1 MSKIIRIGT
10 RGSQLALWQANFV
23 QSELERNN
31 PDVSF
36 ERVIIKTTGDRDQK
50 SSLTQI
56 GGQGVFTK
64 TIEDALLNKEIDVAV
79 HSLKDLPSQETPGLV
94 LGAVPQRGFVEDVLV
109 TENGSTLK
117 QLDQGA
123 KIATGSIRRQSQLL
137 ALRPDLEIRDLRG
150 NIDTRL
156 RKLTKEGLD
165 AIIMAK
171 AAIVRLELNQVK
183 YSEFNVD
190 DMVPSVSQG
199 AIGIQIHQ
207 DDQDTLSA
215 IHKMNH
221 APTFQAVMAERS
233 LLRTL
238 DSGCQFPVG
247 AFAQVIS
254 DEVLDIIGYV
264 GSVDGKTIIKERL
277 TGSPEQAELLGE
289 RLAEILI
296 DKGAKDVLKE
306 LS

>member
-1 MSKIIRIGT
+1 MSKFIRIGT

-23 QSELERNN
+23 QSELEKNN

-79 HSLKDLPSQETPGLV
+79 HSLKDLPSQETAGLV

-109 TENGSTLK
+109 TENGTTLQ
-117 QLDQGA
+117 QLAQGA
-123 KIATGSIRRQSQLL
+123 RIATGSIRRQSQLL
-137 ALRPDLEIRDLRG
+137 ALRPDLEIKDLRG

-156 RKLTKEGLD
+156 RKLAEEDLD

-171 AAIVRLELNQVK
+171 AAIVRLELDQVK
-183 YSEFNVD
+183 YSEFKVD

-199 AIGIQIHQ
+199 AIGIQIRQ
-207 DDQDTLSA
+207 GDEETLSA
-215 IHKMNH
+215 VHKMNH

-247 AFAQVIS
+247 AFAQVVS

-277 TGSPEQAELLGE
+277 AGSPEQAELLGE